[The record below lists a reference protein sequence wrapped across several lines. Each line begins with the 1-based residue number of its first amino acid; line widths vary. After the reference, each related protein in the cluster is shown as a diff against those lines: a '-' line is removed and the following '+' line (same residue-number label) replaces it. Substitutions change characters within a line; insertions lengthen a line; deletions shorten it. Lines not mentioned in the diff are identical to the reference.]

1 MLRLFKKKYVYPE
14 VKCPRNA
21 RELTEE
27 GMLLVNGG
35 GEKKEEPK
43 TDTHTVVSG
52 DTLSEIVYNYNK
64 ENGTNLTVDEV
75 ARNSGIED
83 PDTIFPGQTINLGP
97 SGGASGTGGGSGSSG
112 SGSGSDSTG
121 NTPSSPSTS
130 NKTNDATSNTVKGPN
145 HSSTYDQK
153 YINEMMEKDRKNAL
167 GGNGIQGNN
176 VTGKRIE
183 GTEIEGKGAWE
194 VKNEWTEEYIQK
206 YREYAPRKIEEY
218 RNKNMKFTCEDL
230 GLSVL
235 IDFASENNLPVTIT
249 NGSGRYSS
257 SDSNFSSPEEFK
269 AKILSTTGAKDM
281 LANTVGI
288 AVHQLQAGDLICMD
302 TGTPNGKQDGDYSH
316 IQVIGE
322 TLGIRQGN
330 LVESPFRTADYGSSS
345 YAGMI
350 IAGRAYD
357 YGRDIFYGSDRTY
370 PEAQSI
376 FGMSF
381 RSWDFDR
388 M

>member
-1 MLRLFKKKYVYPE
+1 MLFK
-14 VKCPRNA
+14 RNRIPFTIPDDA
-21 RELTEE
+21 RELSEE
-27 GMLLVNGG
+27 EMIQVNGG
-35 GEKKEEPK
+35 AEEKKESQESK
-43 TDTHTVVSG
+43 SESVTVKSG
-52 DTLSEIVYNYNK
+52 NTLSGIVSDYNK
-64 ENGTNLTVDEV
+64 ANGTNYTVSDV
-75 ARNSGIED
+75 AKNSGISN
-83 PDTIFPGQTINLGP
+83 PDVIYPGQEIKF
-97 SGGASGTGGGSGSSG
+97 GASSSTNSGSS
-112 SGSGSDSTG
+112 S
-121 NTPSSPSTS
+121 
-130 NKTNDATSNTVKGPN
+130 
-145 HSSTYDQK
+145 
-153 YINEMMEKDRKNAL
+153 
-167 GGNGIQGNN
+167 QGNN
-176 VTGKRIE
+176 PASAQTG
-183 GTEIEGKGAWE
+183 GNQG
-194 VKNEWTEEYIQK
+194 NY
-206 YREYAPRKIEEY
+206 
-218 RNKNMKFTCEDL
+218 
-230 GLSVL
+230 SVSNSTN
-235 IDFASENNLPVTIT
+235 ANPGSSVTIT
-249 NGSGRYSS
+249 NGSDRYSS

-269 AKILSTTGAKDM
+269 AKVLSTTGAKDM

-316 IQVIGE
+316 IQVITGKIGE